1 MTYEFDWGVLID
13 YRHFLLRG
21 LVLTIELS
29 AVCLV
34 LSFIIGSIIGTARY
48 FTEGFLNWIFTA
60 YTEFFRNI
68 PPIVQFFFWYFA
80 VGLGSFSGATV
91 GLSMF
96 TSAYIGEIMRSGF
109 QSIPKT
115 QFDAARS
122 SGLPF
127 FQMIR
132 HVIFPQAL
140 MRILPPLSVEFIN
153 VVKNSS
159 IAMTISVMELTFQ
172 TQEIEART
180 FRGFEAATAVTVL
193 YVGLAFVIV
202 SIMHALERA
211 VRLDV
216 RGG

>member
-1 MTYEFDWGVLID
+1 MNYEFDWNVLIE
-13 YRHFLLRG
+13 YRHLLWQG
-21 LVLTIELS
+21 LVFTIELS

-34 LSFIIGSIIGTARY
+34 LSFIIGSIVGLARY
-48 FTEGFLNWIFTA
+48 FTTGPISWIFA
-60 YTEFFRNI
+60 FYTEFFRNI

-80 VGLGSFSGATV
+80 VGLGAFSGATV
-91 GLSMF
+91 GLSVF
-96 TSAYIGEIMRSGF
+96 TSAYISEIVRSGF

-115 QFDAARS
+115 QWEAARS

-127 FQMIR
+127 VRVLWHI
-132 HVIFPQAL
+132 IFPQAL
-140 MRILPPLSVEFIN
+140 MRILPPLSIEFIN

-159 IAMTISVMELTFQ
+159 IAMTISVTELTFQ
-172 TQEIEART
+172 SQEIEAQT

-202 SIMHALERA
+202 GIMHAIERA

-216 RGG
+216 RSG